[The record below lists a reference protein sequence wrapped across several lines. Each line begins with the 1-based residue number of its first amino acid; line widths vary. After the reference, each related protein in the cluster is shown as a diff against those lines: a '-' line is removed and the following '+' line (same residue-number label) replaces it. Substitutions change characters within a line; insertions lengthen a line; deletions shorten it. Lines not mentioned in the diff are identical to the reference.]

1 MKIAN
6 YRDVEASE
14 VGDPGA
20 KGVTMRWL
28 ISKEDGAPNFAMRF
42 FEVLPGGYTPY
53 HKHEWEHEVFVL
65 KGQGDLV
72 TENDTRPLS
81 EGCAVFVP
89 GNQNHQFRNGSDEN
103 LIFLCLVPVER

>member
-6 YRDVEASE
+6 YRDVEARE

-20 KGVTMRWL
+20 KGVTIRWL
-28 ISKEDGAPNFAMRF
+28 ISKKDGAPNFAMRF
-42 FEVLPGGYTPY
+42 FEIRPGGYTPY

-65 KGQGDLV
+65 RGQGDLV

-81 EGCAVFVP
+81 EGCAVLVP
-89 GNQNHQFRNGSDEN
+89 GNQNHQFRNASDEN
-103 LIFLCLVPVER
+103 LVFICLVPVEK